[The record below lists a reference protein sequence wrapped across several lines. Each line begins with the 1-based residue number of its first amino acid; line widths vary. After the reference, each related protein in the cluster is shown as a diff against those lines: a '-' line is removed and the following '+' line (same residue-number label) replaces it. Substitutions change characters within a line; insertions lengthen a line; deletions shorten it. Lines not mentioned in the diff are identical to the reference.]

1 MTQQEMFRLTR
12 AAAAEMHVKGE
23 PLPTWL
29 YHRLAGLQQATG
41 SELAAGMGTLANDL
55 ADALYRESAA
65 SLPACRHKAKQIIS
79 WEAKVVDGKL
89 KLSRPAQVLSG
100 ARQVSSYSDLQRAH
114 PKLAATIS
122 SVLNATDI
130 PLARRVLQA
139 QQALLGTVEEK
150 HVARVVAG
158 AAGRLGLR
166 TTPEAVSVDEV
177 QAVAWVCSRQDE
189 IDEHIQ
195 QTWPK
200 AATVPGSRPHPQVI
214 ANWAGTLRKLAL
226 RDGVLLPQELAVR
239 LVRQRLEEALKQ
251 HRPAG

>member
-1 MTQQEMFRLTR
+1 MMTQQEMFRLTR
-12 AAAAEMHVKGE
+12 AVIAEMHVKGV
-23 PLPTWL
+23 PLHNWL
-29 YHRLAGLQQATG
+29 YRRLMVIAQGA
-41 SELAAGMGTLANDL
+41 SAAAEMEALTNDL
-55 ADALYRESAA
+55 ANMLCLESAA

-79 WEAKVVDGKL
+79 WEARVVDGKL

-100 ARQVSSYSDLQRAH
+100 ARQVSSYSDLQRAY
-114 PKLAATIS
+114 PELAATIS
-122 SVLNATDI
+122 SILNTTNV

-158 AAGRLGLR
+158 AASRLGLR
-166 TTPEAVSVDEV
+166 TTPKAVSVDEV
-177 QAVAWVCSRQDE
+177 QAVAWVCSRQAE

-214 ANWAGTLRKLAL
+214 ASWAGTLRKLAL
-226 RDGVLLPQELAVR
+226 RDSVLLPQGLAVR
-239 LVRQRLEEALKQ
+239 LVQQRLAEALKQ